1 VVGEIV
7 VSEFVSLDGVF
18 EDPGGAESYAHG
30 GWAFRFKRGEDGDR
44 FKLEEL
50 REAEA
55 HLLGRVTY
63 EGFAKAWPDMEHST
77 GEFGEK
83 MNAFPKYVLS
93 SGLAEAGW
101 RNSTILRGTLDE
113 EIPRLKQR
121 VAGPILV
128 AGSGTLVQGLLA
140 AGLVDELRLMVF
152 PIVLGSGRR
161 LFGDAE
167 QPVSLTLADVR
178 PVGPDGVVVLTYR
191 R

>member
-1 VVGEIV
+1 MGEIV
-7 VSEFVSLDGVF
+7 VSEFVSVDGVF

-30 GWAFRFKRGEDGDR
+30 GWAFRFNRGEDGDE

-50 REAEA
+50 RAADA

-77 GEFGEK
+77 GEYGEK

-93 SGLAEAGW
+93 ASLGEATW
-101 RNSTILRGTLDE
+101 KNSTVLGGPLDE
-113 EIPRLKQR
+113 EIPRLKER

-128 AGSGTLVQGLLA
+128 AGSGRLVQGLLG

-161 LFGDAE
+161 LFGESA
-167 QPVSLTLADVR
+167 QPVPLTLADVR
-178 PVGPDGVVVLTYR
+178 TVGPDGVAVLTYR